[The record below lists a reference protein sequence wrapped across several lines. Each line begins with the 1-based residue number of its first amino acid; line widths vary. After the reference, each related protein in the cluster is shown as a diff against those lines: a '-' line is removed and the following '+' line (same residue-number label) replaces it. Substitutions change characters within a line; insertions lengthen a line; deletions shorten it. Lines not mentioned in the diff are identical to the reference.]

1 MWEALIALR
10 LEESEQEIRKM
21 EGGRQRIQR
30 ERGRSVRSN
39 GETKFLIQEISV

>member
-21 EGGRQRIQR
+21 EGGRQEYRGKGEGQFEVT
-30 ERGRSVRSN
+30 ERRN
-39 GETKFLIQEISV
+39 F